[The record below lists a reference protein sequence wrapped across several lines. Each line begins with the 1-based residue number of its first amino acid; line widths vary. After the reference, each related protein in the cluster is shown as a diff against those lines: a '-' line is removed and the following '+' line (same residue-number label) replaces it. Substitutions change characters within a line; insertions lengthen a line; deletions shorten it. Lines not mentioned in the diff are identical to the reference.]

1 MALIVTSQEWVSL
14 SVMTLFSP
22 KGYAVL
28 RAFTGSQALD
38 RARGSEIDLLVI
50 DRDLRDM
57 TGVALTER
65 LRADGLIADGTA
77 VLMIAPS
84 TWPRDEK
91 LAALRAGAWEVCS
104 LPFDGEEVVGYGI
117 MSIAAAEA
125 HILNLC
131 VHPGSQRLGYGRCLL
146 TALLLKAQQ
155 TQTSRVFLEVR
166 PSNTAALGL
175 YESSGFERIGV
186 RPDYYQADFGRED
199 AVVLAS
205 TLPQPE

>member
-1 MALIVTSQEWVSL
+1 MSAAVYPRTEIRLMLPSDLKAVAQIEKSAYDYPWSHGIFRDCL
-14 SVMTLFSP
+14 LA
-22 KGYAVL
+22 GYY
-28 RAFTGSQALD
+28 S
-38 RARGSEIDLLVI
+38 LVI
-50 DRDLRDM
+50 EV
-57 TGVALTER
+57 G
-65 LRADGLIADGTA
+65 
-77 VLMIAPS
+77 
-84 TWPRDEK
+84 
-91 LAALRAGAWEVCS
+91 GA
-104 LPFDGEEVVGYGI
+104 VVGYGI
-117 MSIAAAEA
+117 MSIAAAEG